1 MKKTWMAFLLGC
13 GICLLL
19 SSTANAAYC
28 PADCESWF
36 DGCNDCVCRNGQTAG
51 CTRRFCRTKS
61 QPYCKKKRCPSC
73 ATMRCASGYRC
84 TNQYNGCGQ
93 CVALP
98 PTPRPNTNTSCAAP
112 YYFATERDCRA
123 SGSAKCFPS
132 INRKGCF
139 TPVYSAR
146 ISATSSSG
154 VSLRVAP
161 GASRLKIAD
170 ARGRICLFGTSLVC
184 GDTAGVNKQE
194 CDNLTSECICPARC
208 SGRFG
213 ALVDSRCN
221 VIRTGLLLSV
231 SGSASLYIAQDCAP
245 KNNQGEF
252 TVLYHN

>member
-1 MKKTWMAFLLGC
+1 MRKTGMAFLLGC

-28 PADCESWF
+28 PADCENWF

-73 ATMRCASGYRC
+73 ATLRCASGYRC
-84 TNQYNGCGQ
+84 TNQFNGCGQ

-98 PTPRPNTNTSCAAP
+98 PTPRPNTSCAAP

-123 SGSAKCFPS
+123 SGHAKCFPS

-139 TPVYSAR
+139 APVYSASF
-146 ISATSSSG
+146 SAASSSG

-161 GASRLKIAD
+161 GASRIKIAD
-170 ARGRICLFGTSLVC
+170 ARGRICLAGSLVC
-184 GDTAGVNKQE
+184 GDVSGVNQKE
-194 CDNLTSECICPARC
+194 CDDISEECICPRRC
-208 SGRFG
+208 SGKNFG
-213 ALVDSRCN
+213 ALVDNRCN
-221 VIRTGLLLSV
+221 AVRAGALLPV
-231 SGSASLYIAQDCAP
+231 SGSISIHFVQDC
-245 KNNQGEF
+245 KINNNRGEF